1 MKHLRI
7 FSAVALLALT
17 TATQAQQV
25 NTLYF
30 LENAPMRHIVNP
42 AFQPV
47 SNGYFNILP
56 LGYTGFGVG
65 NNALMMSDFVYKDAT
80 GQTITALHPN
90 GDRQALL
97 NAFQRLTLIDTDLS
111 LNILSFGSRVNTNG
125 YFHFNL
131 TERIDAGITPPP
143 GLFNFLLGGGM
154 TDLDGGI
161 NYVDLSQ
168 LGLKSTIYTELAI
181 GYSHRFN
188 EHWGFGM
195 KLKGLLGTAYMDIA
209 ASDLG
214 IDATSSEWRIH
225 GNANA
230 TVAAPINWDALPENI
245 NYDNLTSIDPAQL
258 INMNQGIPA
267 LLKTILRPN
276 GYGGAIDLGLTY
288 KPIEQVQIT
297 AAVNDLGFI
306 YWNRARNYTCTID
319 TVFTGAGDVLYSDY
333 TEGGQMSDSL
343 LSNVQNDLLNIAK
356 SINATYNGEQ
366 SGFMRMLN
374 ANLNIGVDANFW
386 DNRIGLGVMSRTRFY
401 NSRIYEEVTIGAAFR
416 PCHWFNLAA
425 SYSLL
430 HNGKYSNIGAGIS
443 LMPYDGINLTL
454 TMDYVPT
461 YYANYTTGNTTIPI
475 PYYQQGVNV
484 AAGFSIVWGTNKKR
498 AHDDIAQ
505 ELNLNEKTNHKSDKQ
520 DKKDKQKKQQS
531 QEPKRHGHDS
541 DQDGVPDDLDVCP
554 DTPAGVQVNMLGCP
568 MDSDGD
574 GVPDYLDKCPNTPAA
589 AYGRIDTTG
598 CPIDTDKDGVPD
610 YIDQCPDTRPRLR
623 AYVNEY
629 GCIADTD
636 GDGVPDYKDECPD
649 TPEEAYR
656 YVDAT
661 GCPID
666 TDGDGVPDYKDEC
679 PNTPP
684 AAYDHLDEHGCPTDT
699 DGDGVPDYLDECPDT
714 PAEAHGFV
722 DAKGC
727 PMDTDDDGIPDYMD
741 ECPYSVGSAINNGCP
756 EVTPGVQE
764 LLNAAR
770 YAIQFNNGKATLK
783 PSSHTILDQ
792 LAQAFIEHP
801 DYIVDI
807 QGHTDNTGN
816 RKFNLDLSDRRAQ
829 AVRNYL
835 ISKDV
840 PPTQLTAHGYGPD
853 QPISDNST
861 RARRAENN
869 RIEFSITFVEIGR
882 PDAETIEQTD
892 NQTNIY

>member
-1 MKHLRI
+1 MKHLHI
-7 FSAVALLALT
+7 FPIVVLLTFA
-17 TATQAQQV
+17 TAAQAQQV

-56 LGYTGFGVG
+56 LGYTGLWFG
-65 NNALMMSDFVYKDAT
+65 NNALMMSDIVYKDAT

-97 NAFQRLTLIDTDLS
+97 NTLQRLTLIDTDLS
-111 LNILSFGSRVNTNG
+111 INILSFGSRINTKG
-125 YFHFNL
+125 YFHINL
-131 TERIDAGITPPP
+131 TERVDAGITPPS

-154 TDLDGGI
+154 TNLDGGV

-168 LGLKSTIYTELAI
+168 LRLKSTIYTELAL
-181 GYSHRFN
+181 GYSHQFN
-188 EHWGFGM
+188 EKFGFGM

-214 IDATSSEWRIH
+214 IDASTAEWRIH
-225 GNANA
+225 GTANA
-230 TVAAPINWDALPENI
+230 TVAAPINWAALPENI
-245 NYDNLTSIDPAQL
+245 NYDNLLNIDPTQL
-258 INMNQGIPA
+258 INLNQSIPA
-267 LLKTILRPN
+267 LLKTVLRPN
-276 GYGGAIDLGLTY
+276 GYGGAIDLGFTY
-288 KPIEQVQIT
+288 KPVKQVQIT

-306 YWNRARNYTCTID
+306 YWNRARNYMCTID

-343 LSNVQNDLLNIAK
+343 LSNIQNDLLNIAK
-356 SINATYNGEQ
+356 GINATYSGEQ

-374 ANLNIGVDANFW
+374 ASLNIGVDANFW

-401 NSRIYEEVTIGAAFR
+401 NSRIYEEVTFGAALR
-416 PCHWFNLAA
+416 PCHWLNLAV

-430 HNGKYSNIGAGIS
+430 HNGKYSNVGAGIS

-454 TMDYVPT
+454 AMDYVPT
-461 YYANYTTGNTTIPI
+461 YYANYNTGSAIIPI
-475 PYYQQGVNV
+475 PYHLQGVNV
-484 AAGFSIVWGTNKKR
+484 AAGLSIVWGTNKKR
-498 AHDDIAQ
+498 AHDDIAK
-505 ELNLNEKTNHKSDKQ
+505 ELSLNEIANRKSNKQDKQ
-520 DKKDKQKKQQS
+520 DKQQA

-541 DQDGVPDDLDVCP
+541 DQDGVPDDLDICP
-554 DTPAGVQVNMLGCP
+554 D
-568 MDSDGD
+568 
-574 GVPDYLDKCPNTPAA
+574 TPAA
-589 AYGRIDTTG
+589 AYGR
-598 CPIDTDKDGVPD
+598 
-610 YIDQCPDTRPRLR
+610 
-623 AYVNEY
+623 
-629 GCIADTD
+629 
-636 GDGVPDYKDECPD
+636 
-649 TPEEAYR
+649 
-656 YVDAT
+656 VDAT

-684 AAYDHLDEHGCPTDT
+684 AAFDHLDEHGCPTDT
-699 DGDGVPDYLDECPDT
+699 DGDGVPDYLDECPNT
-714 PAEAHGFV
+714 PATAHGFV

-727 PMDTDDDGIPDYMD
+727 PLDTDNDGIPDYMD
-741 ECPYSVGSAINNGCP
+741 ECPYSVGSASNNGCP

-770 YAIQFNNGKATLK
+770 YAMQFNNGKATLK

-816 RKFNLDLSDRRAQ
+816 RKFNLDLSERRAQ

-835 ISKDV
+835 IGKDV

-853 QPISDNST
+853 QPVSDNST
-861 RARRAENN
+861 KAGRAENN
-869 RIEFSITFVEIGR
+869 RIEFNITF
-882 PDAETIEQTD
+882 AEVGKPSIEANEQTD
-892 NQTNIY
+892 NQTDIY